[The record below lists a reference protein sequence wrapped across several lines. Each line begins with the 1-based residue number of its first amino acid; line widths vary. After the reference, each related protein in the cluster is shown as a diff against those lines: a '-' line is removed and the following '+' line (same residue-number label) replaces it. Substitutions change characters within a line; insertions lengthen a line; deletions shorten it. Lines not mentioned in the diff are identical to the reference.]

1 MRTLKNIFLSATC
14 MFAFTTC
21 LAMAESSTT
30 KIYVTHGNTPVTTDN
45 KQAGKHTMNTT
56 ILGLFTSSINEDVWT
71 PTNATQYKAS
81 DFSYLGI
88 SYAAPFESAGEGFY
102 MFGSQRLFD
111 NGWGFD
117 FRLGANYGLVD
128 SDFAGVAIM
137 AGPAYGYVYNNILLS
152 TSLDF
157 LGVYAGT
164 GKKEKTTD
172 RGNKY
177 IGNDSKFDWGL
188 ALMPKV
194 AVRLGNVIPWTGIN
208 AQWKEGANKL
218 SLGFEVGIGFRID

>member
-1 MRTLKNIFLSATC
+1 
-14 MFAFTTC
+14 
-21 LAMAESSTT
+21 MAEPSTT
-30 KIYVTHGNTPVTTDN
+30 KSNVTNGETLVNTDY
-45 KQAGKHTMNTT
+45 KQAGKYPRKSTFSSQITP
-56 ILGLFTSSINEDVWT
+56 SINEDVWT
-71 PTNATQYKAS
+71 PTNTPQYKAS
-81 DFSYLGI
+81 DFSYWGI
-88 SYAAPFESAGEGFY
+88 SYVASFDFAGEGFY
-102 MFGSQRLFD
+102 MAGNQRLFD
-111 NGWGFD
+111 SGWGFE

-128 SDFAGVAIM
+128 SDFAGVAIL

-194 AVRLGNVIPWTGIN
+194 AVRLGNVIPWAGIN